1 MRNNRPP
8 SWPLIPVLLAISLM
22 GCDEKSRVFQPPVIK
37 DGLIYTHPLDGTVD
51 LPLGSKALFVFSHQV
66 DAGALTQDCTGTP
79 DAPVGAFCITGP
91 DGLVPTAADTEVVN
105 GGSTISF
112 SMANLT
118 PGTRYQVW
126 LRASAAPGAVNLH
139 ETKPLL
145 SFRTRQA
152 RPVPDQAPSV
162 IAINQE
168 DPLSFVE
175 GSGVTPRFPFMD
187 VAPIRVTFS
196 EPLAQST
203 LINGESF
210 RLLKAGQPVPVS
222 VHAERHYLSL
232 QPLQD
237 LEAGAQYRL
246 ELDSSITDLQ
256 REPLTGATTFLFEP
270 LSSKDAP
277 ADENP
282 PIRQL
287 LSVFPTEGDAGFPL
301 ASRLTDKELNRFR
314 LVNPVLGENEVQAI
328 PETLEAWLADPVRFP
343 VEVPILARGGQTL
356 RLTGINPARLGGE
369 VDLGLSTGD
378 ITGVFI
384 NNVTAWLMP
393 NLFRPAGTN
402 PDDDLAPLLTV
413 MSFDLAMQGGDP
425 SGNATFNQNLMHIQA
440 PGVVTV
446 KDGALNIEL
455 FTTLQ
460 LDVLGGASAIT
471 ADFNLGVRSDESFE
485 LDTDNNDAPSITGSF
500 PQDQAGGVETRDNLL
515 LIVSEALSDTGLDE
529 VVLRDMSAGTEI
541 PIRVTR
547 EGTTLVVSPR
557 QPLAEATLHA
567 LILPPN
573 LTDTHLFA
581 PRALE
586 ALADDALGG
595 DNTLTFTTADYTR
608 DESGLVPPLLL
619 GVYPGVG
626 CALVD
631 VGTLPGKVGRCQG
644 GLPTDTQ
651 YEPFR
656 YEVGTPIDITF
667 SQPMDTESLRVGT
680 INSSGD
686 ACTGGGICLAG
697 SQDGGWTPV
706 ALGVHAEN
714 MALQLSP
721 ADGSIIVGEVYR
733 LVINGSGETF
743 RNHPDFGNLP
753 VNTRP
758 LESVETPGGPNVII
772 DFEAVP
778 KRSTIFST
786 IRTRPFSDTNGNG
799 FFDNAEIEAI
809 PNAARLSIEDT
820 GGVITSAA
828 FSDPERDRIFIS
840 GALPVGFM
848 PLEPLDLSISG
859 AELLRDGPNRWCT
872 PPEVDAFGESQCF
885 DTEGSFMTP
894 VEIGPQLVLG
904 TSLSLDATAL
914 VVPIN
919 GLATRGLVLR
929 VRPRE
934 QGPAYGYIFNEVGQD
949 KPQFLLKLDVYL
961 DAPDIVIL
969 GGLAASDLRSMPITT
984 YVKGP
989 ISFLDDGR
997 ITLDSTNIS
1006 TIAQSINLSLA
1017 EDGTAGPLDPVCGL
1031 PVLGPVLCGILEPV
1045 LTFRLGNVDLI
1056 IERGDFNIKVVTHPS
1071 RGLRLSVPETE

>member
-1 MRNNRPP
+1 MRNDRPP
-8 SWPLIPVLLAISLM
+8 SWPLLPALFAVSLM
-22 GCDEKSRVFQPPVIK
+22 GCDEKSRVFQPPVIE

-66 DAGALTQDCTGTP
+66 DAGALTQNCTGTAE
-79 DAPVGAFCITGP
+79 APAGAFCITGP

-105 GGSTISF
+105 DGRTISF
-112 SMANLT
+112 SMASLT

-126 LRASAAPGAVNLH
+126 LRPAAAPGAVNLPA
-139 ETKPLL
+139 TGPLL

-152 RPVPDQAPSV
+152 RPVPDQAPTV

-187 VAPIRVTFS
+187 VTPIRVTFS

-203 LINGESF
+203 LVSGESF
-210 RLLKAGQPVPVS
+210 RLLKDGQPVPVS
-222 VHAERHYLSL
+222 VHAERHYLSI

-237 LEAGAQYRL
+237 LDAGARYTL
-246 ELDSSITDLQ
+246 ELDTDITDLQ
-256 REPLTGATTFLFEP
+256 RESLAGPTTFLFEP
-270 LSSKDAP
+270 LSSKNDP
-277 ADENP
+277 ADDNP

-287 LSVFPTEGDAGFPL
+287 LSVFPTENDPGFPL
-301 ASRLTDKELNRFR
+301 ASRLTDKQLNRFS
-314 LVNPVLGENEVQAI
+314 LVNPVLGDNEVQAI

-343 VEVPILARGGQTL
+343 VEVPILARGGQQL

-378 ITGVFI
+378 ISGVFI
-384 NNVTAWLMP
+384 NNVSAWLLP
-393 NLFRPAGTN
+393 NPFRPAGTN
-402 PDDDLAPLLTV
+402 PDDELAPLLTV
-413 MSFDLAMQGGDP
+413 MNFDLAMQGGDA

-440 PGVVTV
+440 PGIVTV

-460 LDVLGGASAIT
+460 LDVLGGATAIT
-471 ADFNLGVRSDESFE
+471 ADFNLGVRSDESFT
-485 LDTDNNDAPSITGSF
+485 LDRDNDAAPRVTGSF
-500 PQDQAGGVETRDNLL
+500 PEDLAVGVETRDNLL
-515 LIVSEALSDTGLDE
+515 LILSEALGDTALDRI
-529 VVLRDMSAGTEI
+529 VLRDLSAGTEV
-541 PIRVTR
+541 PIRVSR

-557 QPLAEATLHA
+557 QPLAEATPHA
-567 LILPPN
+567 LTLPPDLSDN
-573 LTDTHLFA
+573 HLFA
-581 PRALE
+581 PRPLA

-608 DESGLVPPLLL
+608 DESGQIPPLLL

-626 CALVD
+626 CALID
-631 VGTLPGKVGRCQG
+631 VGTLPGKAGRCDG
-644 GLPTDTQ
+644 GLPTDVQ

-680 INSSGD
+680 ISAAGD
-686 ACTGGGICLAG
+686 ACTGGAVCLARL
-697 SQDGGWTPV
+697 QDGGWAPI

-714 MALQLSP
+714 MAIQLSP
-721 ADGSIIVGEVYR
+721 ADGSIVAGNDYR

-743 RNHPDFGNLP
+743 RNQAELGHLAI
-753 VNTRP
+753 NTRP
-758 LESVETPGGPNVII
+758 LASVETPGGPNVVI

-799 FFDNAEIEAI
+799 FFDNAESEALA
-809 PNAARLSIEDT
+809 NSARLRIDGT
-820 GGVITSAA
+820 GGVITSASY
-828 FSDPERDRIFIS
+828 SDPERDRLFIS

-848 PLEPLDLSISG
+848 PLEPLDLSVPGADMIS
-859 AELLRDGPNRWCT
+859 DGPNRWCT
-872 PPEVDAFGESQCF
+872 PPEVDAYGESQCF
-885 DTEGSFMTP
+885 NTVGSFMTP
-894 VEIGPQLVLG
+894 VEIGPQVVLG

-919 GLATRGLVLR
+919 GLATRALVLR
-929 VRPRE
+929 VRSRD
-934 QGPAYGYIFNEVGQD
+934 QGPVYGYVFNEAGQD
-949 KPQFLLKLDVYL
+949 KPQFLLRLEVYL

-969 GGLAASDLRSMPITT
+969 GGLAASDLRSTPITT

-997 ITLDSTNIS
+997 ITLDSSNIS
-1006 TIAQSINLSLA
+1006 TIAQGINLSIA

-1031 PVLGPVLCGILEPV
+1031 PVLGPILCGILEPV

-1071 RGLRLSVPETE
+1071 RGLRLAAPAAQ